1 MREYEDSFIWLA
13 DAKVVNPCYNATDP
27 TVGMALSSDFSTMK
41 LYMGDTGL
49 LMTLA
54 LGDESATSGD
64 LYKAIFTGD
73 VYFNSGMIAENA
85 VAQRTS
91 GDKALVSEAAK
102 PVARRRGQ
110 PHSEGLTQP
119 DVGCA
124 ESGINPC
131 HRAAGALYQ
140 KASTNG

>member
-54 LGDESATSGD
+54 LGDESATSGG

-85 VAQRTS
+85 VAQRTRW
-91 GDKALVSEAAK
+91 GQGPRQRGGQTGGEKAGTSPFRR
-102 PVARRRGQ
+102 PVPARRR
-110 PHSEGLTQP
+110 
-119 DVGCA
+119 
-124 ESGINPC
+124 PC
-131 HRAAGALYQ
+131 
-140 KASTNG
+140 

>member
-1 MREYEDSFIWLA
+1 M
-13 DAKVVNPCYNATDP
+13 NPCYNATDP

-85 VAQRTS
+85 VAQSFAMS
-91 GDKALVSEAAK
+91 GRPLFFYSRRNPESHRRSSIAGCRFSTAA
-102 PVARRRGQ
+102 
-110 PHSEGLTQP
+110 
-119 DVGCA
+119 
-124 ESGINPC
+124 
-131 HRAAGALYQ
+131 
-140 KASTNG
+140 